1 VVVESSSS
9 LGVLLKELEEME
21 GCVKAELE
29 AAVGTVIWVLVAG
42 LLELGGE
49 GEDTLCDAGSPIFGR
64 K

>member
-1 VVVESSSS
+1 M
-9 LGVLLKELEEME
+9 K

-29 AAVGTVIWVLVAG
+29 AAVGAVIWVLVAG